1 MRAHP
6 QKALFLVRFFCA
18 TVTRLIAPRAEI
30 TFWPSRRSRRLG
42 ARLPYSE
49 IKMLALGLSS
59 LSFSAP
65 HMGVS
70 AAAPRAPVVD
80 MKMPQWVQPAMA
92 AALSAAVVMTPFS
105 AEAARSG
112 GRAGGRAPSSS
123 MRSSMRSAPRA
134 APARTTNVYVQP
146 AMPMGGMGMGYG
158 GYGYGGGMMGG
169 GGNGLGLYLGL
180 SVAETFMREQ
190 QRQAYLQQQLRTQ
203 QELGRDQAAI
213 QQLQMELQAQNA
225 KVEQLKVQNGGQVPT
240 TSVQQQPAPGEME
253 AMRQMLIQQQKELME
268 LKAAK

>member
-1 MRAHP
+1 
-6 QKALFLVRFFCA
+6 
-18 TVTRLIAPRAEI
+18 
-30 TFWPSRRSRRLG
+30 
-42 ARLPYSE
+42 
-49 IKMLALGLSS
+49 MLALGLSS

-112 GRAGGRAPSSS
+112 GRVGGRAPS
-123 MRSSMRSAPRA
+123 SSMRSAPRA

-169 GGNGLGLYLGL
+169 GGNGLGLYPGL

-225 KVEQLKVQNGGQVPT
+225 KVEQLKAQNGGQVPT